1 MDTLTFHPNRQIGL
15 IIGAVGLVLL
25 IGLDV
30 VLLLLL
36 PQPPLGIVNFVW
48 GILFVLSLPPI
59 GLLAYRTYGVWRSAY
74 RLGRDTLTID
84 WGPRREVIPLRE
96 IKEALRGKEIETDL
110 RPAGIWWP
118 GCLVG
123 RAKHDRLGQI
133 EFMATMPQDAQLYLV
148 SEAGALAVSPGA
160 LDQFVAAFEERW
172 QETQGMVDA
181 GAAGESQRQSIR
193 PWFVAWEVWRDRWAW
208 ALLAASA
215 IGVAALFAYVLLRLP
230 SLPVTM
236 PLHFEAGGQG
246 TPDRIGAPRGL
257 LLLPLIGL
265 LTLLVNSVLGGALH
279 VRRER
284 GQRAAAYM
292 LWGTALFV
300 QMLVWIAALGLIL
313 RA

>member
-1 MDTLTFHPNRQIGL
+1 MDTLTFYPNRQIGL
-15 IIGAVGLVLL
+15 IIGAVGLVLF

-30 VLLLLL
+30 VFLLLL
-36 PQPPLGIVNFVW
+36 PQPPLGFVNFVW
-48 GILFVLSLPPI
+48 GLLLVLSLPPI

-74 RLGRDTLTID
+74 RLDRETLTID
-84 WGPRREVIPLRE
+84 WGARREVIPLRE
-96 IKEALRGKEIETDL
+96 IKETLRGREIDTDL
-110 RPAGIWWP
+110 RPGGVWWP

-123 RAKHDRLGQI
+123 RLKNDRLGEI

-148 SEAGALAVSPGA
+148 TEGGGLAVSPGA
-160 LDQFVAAFEERW
+160 LDEFVAAFEERR
-172 QETQGMVDA
+172 QQASAVSDA
-181 GAAGESQRQSIR
+181 GAAGESHRQSIR
-193 PWFVAWEVWRDRWAW
+193 PSFLAWQVWRDRWAW
-208 ALLAASA
+208 VLLAASV
-215 IGVAALFAYVLLRLP
+215 IGVGTLFAYVLLRLP

-300 QMLVWIAALGLIL
+300 QVLVWIAALALIL